1 VTRKVRIKI
10 TALISRITVISLF
23 CHVSEIII
31 FKRPHD
37 KIGMNVEELAL
48 AAIVEAG

>member
-1 VTRKVRIKI
+1 MRELYSNFGRASDTPDH
-10 TALISRITVISLF
+10 ISRLF

-31 FKRPHD
+31 FKRPHN
-37 KIGMNVEELAL
+37 KIGMNIEEVAL